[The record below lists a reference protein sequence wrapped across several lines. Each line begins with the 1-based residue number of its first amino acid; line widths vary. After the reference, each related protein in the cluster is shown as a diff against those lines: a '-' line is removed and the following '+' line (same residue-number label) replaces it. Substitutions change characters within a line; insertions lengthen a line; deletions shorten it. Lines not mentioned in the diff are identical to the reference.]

1 MKQFYTLKSALN
13 YIKKCPICDKN
24 LSINDGNLASY
35 TYVHKDEHISFY
47 LDQRDQDVVTINI
60 NNDKIESIVIKQSY
74 SEIYALG
81 STSHQMIPSYPK
93 NYNGIFIHSLNIDC
107 KDCCQ
112 YSYILQVHINLQE
125 RIISKICLNSEF
137 INISD
142 ESIHEVENSYSTE
155 QTIYT
160 CFNKDGSSKTII
172 LPLVPLDLKNP
183 RETVGRIRKLIIF
196 S

>member
-24 LSINDGNLASY
+24 LSINDRNLAAY
-35 TYVHKDEHISFY
+35 IYNHKDEHISFY

-60 NNDKIESIVIKQSY
+60 NTDKIESIVIKQSY
-74 SEIYALG
+74 SEPL
-81 STSHQMIPSYPK
+81 YPK
-93 NYNGIFIHSLNIDC
+93 NYNGTYNGTFIHSLNIDC

-112 YSYILQVHINLQE
+112 YSYILQIHLNLQE
-125 RIISKICLNSEF
+125 IVISKICLNSEF

-142 ESIHEVENSYSTE
+142 EIIHEVKNSYSTE

-160 CFNKDGSSKTII
+160 CFDKDGSSKTII

-183 RETVGRIRKLIIF
+183 RETVGRIRKLLIF